1 MNWWI
6 SFALDEAIWIPS
18 YPASRAH
25 AALRPNASARSRIS
39 LVDRTWI
46 GTPRSA
52 GRTWTGV
59 AAGADGA
66 GCCGVGGVGV
76 EDRTQH
82 SGSAAVIFTAG

>member
-1 MNWWI
+1 VKRTARAVRANRKSVKELRLNGGDQIRRTIASGEKAVGLAVSKTVI
-6 SFALDEAIWIPS
+6 SD
-18 YPASRAH
+18 
-25 AALRPNASARSRIS
+25 
-39 LVDRTWI
+39 
-46 GTPRSA
+46 A
-52 GRTWTGV
+52 GRTWMAA